1 MKQKR
6 ILIVDDEV
14 SITQLLRL
22 NLEKTGRYIVR
33 AENAGAGVFA
43 AAREFKPDL
52 ILLDV
57 MLPDLEGGL
66 VAAQLQS
73 DPHLKAVP
81 IVFLT
86 AAVKKQEVEARQG
99 LIGGL
104 PFIAKPVNVKDVI
117 GSIEKNLAVPPLN

>member
-1 MKQKR
+1 MKPKR
-6 ILIVDDEV
+6 ILIVDDEI

-22 NLEKTGRYIVR
+22 NLEKTGQYVVR
-33 AENAGAGVFA
+33 AENAGAGVCE

-57 MLPDLEGGL
+57 MLPDMDGGL

-73 DPHLKAVP
+73 DRRLKRVP

-86 AAVKKQEVEARQG
+86 AAVKKEEVEARQG

-117 GSIEKNLAVPPLN
+117 SSIEKNLAAQPLN